1 MPIKWNA
8 RFSVEDQIWRHLSIS
23 VTSVLLIS
31 VESWMTSRTNQFPI
45 SDKKDFLS
53 ILTFTFSPLP
63 FYSVQVDVS
72 LDTVRTQPVFVI

>member
-1 MPIKWNA
+1 
-8 RFSVEDQIWRHLSIS
+8 
-23 VTSVLLIS
+23 
-31 VESWMTSRTNQFPI
+31 MTSRTNQFPI
-45 SDKKDFLS
+45 SDKKDFLF